1 MKIERSPKQTP
12 EGAVQSSPP
21 AGCRPSAPGG
31 LESMVW
37 EELAPRLLHPTK
49 LAFIRA
55 LLEFGE
61 PLSSRDLAEA
71 AKIAKGHADYHC
83 KRMLMAGVLVASV
96 CPRADGE
103 KEETCYFFPEPTES
117 HAS

>member
-1 MKIERSPKQTP
+1 MKIKRSPKQTP
-12 EGAVQSSPP
+12 EGGVQNSSP

-55 LLEFGE
+55 LLESGE
-61 PLSSRDLAEA
+61 PLSAWDLAEA
-71 AKIAKGHADYHC
+71 AEITKGHADYHC
-83 KRMLMAGVLVASV
+83 KRMLMAGVLVETV
-96 CPRADGE
+96 GPRAGGE
-103 KEETCYFFPEPTES
+103 KERPLYFFPEPADS
-117 HAS
+117 RAS